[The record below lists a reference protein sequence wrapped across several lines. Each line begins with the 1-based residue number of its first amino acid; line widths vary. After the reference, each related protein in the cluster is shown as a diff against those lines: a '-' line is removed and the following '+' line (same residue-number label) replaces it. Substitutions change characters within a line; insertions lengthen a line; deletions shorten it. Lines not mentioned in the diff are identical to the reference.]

1 MSLPQFVSTSA
12 VVLLGWLAAT
22 FVHQVPSQRYPRLDK
37 IRASAA
43 NEAPTPLPHPQNPAT
58 LPVSFSR

>member
-1 MSLPQFVSTSA
+1 MNLPKFVSASA

-22 FVHQVPSQRYPRLDK
+22 FVHEVPSQRYPRLDK
-37 IRASAA
+37 VRASAA
-43 NEAPTPLPHPQNPAT
+43 NEAPVALPQPENPAV

>member
-1 MSLPQFVSTSA
+1 MSLPKFVSTSA

-22 FVHQVPSQRYPRLDK
+22 FVHEVPSQRYPRLDK

-43 NEAPTPLPHPQNPAT
+43 YGVPVSIPQPEKPAV

>member
-1 MSLPQFVSTSA
+1 MSLPKFVSASA

-43 NEAPTPLPHPQNPAT
+43 NEVPATLSQSQNPAV